1 MQKEIFPI
9 IGNEKELPFYVVGIG
24 IECWQYPVNRTGG
37 YEYPQLFVARE
48 GEGEVT
54 VGGDTSKITPGTAF
68 FIPAGCP
75 HRISLHLRIVDT
87 GLGVLQ
93 RNLCCEYA
101 GTVEP

>member
-54 VGGDTSKITPGTAF
+54 VGGDISKITPGTAF
-68 FIPAGCP
+68 LSPQTAPTNITPPPNRGYWIGCA
-75 HRISLHLRIVDT
+75 SAELML
-87 GLGVLQ
+87 
-93 RNLCCEYA
+93 
-101 GTVEP
+101 

>member
-54 VGGDTSKITPGTAF
+54 VGGPRHCIFYPRRL
-68 FIPAGCP
+68 PP
-75 HRISLHLRIVDT
+75 RISLHLRIVDT

>member
-37 YEYPQLFVARE
+37 YEYPQLLWQERARAR
-48 GEGEVT
+48 
-54 VGGDTSKITPGTAF
+54 SLWAA
-68 FIPAGCP
+68 IPQDNPRHCIFYP
-75 HRISLHLRIVDT
+75 RRLPTRISLHLRIVDI